1 MCHYSNPAWSA
12 TVIKLQRERPSV
24 PTGPFVVSRM
34 AGVDQPKSPG
44 QIVAGWAFSKVP
56 VIGDL
61 AKDLYHNV
69 NEWRRYRAAQTGQQ
83 IAEIVGVEEM
93 YELARENEELA
104 ALLVQVLEAAE
115 RSGYEAKRRLLV
127 LAAANAFK
135 NDEEIN
141 MAGIIVTALSQL
153 DTVHI
158 RALARLVALSDSRGP
173 RPENYHANGDVA
185 ARIRRTD
192 DASGPRPADPRSRH
206 VGQHWCCLTAERG
219 VRRGHLPSRRK

>member
-104 ALLVQVLEAAE
+104 ALLVQVLGQLSVRAM
-115 RSGYEAKRRLLV
+115 RL
-127 LAAANAFK
+127 N
-135 NDEEIN
+135 E
-141 MAGIIVTALSQL
+141 G
-153 DTVHI
+153 
-158 RALARLVALSDSRGP
+158 
-173 RPENYHANGDVA
+173 
-185 ARIRRTD
+185 
-192 DASGPRPADPRSRH
+192 
-206 VGQHWCCLTAERG
+206 CLCW
-219 VRRGHLPSRRK
+219 LLQMPSRTTKR